1 VSRPPSAPRAH
12 AAWGPTLLCL
22 FIATGAAAQG
32 ALKVE
37 PQTAQRAVRATVTNP
52 SGSACGAKLGFGDG
66 REERFRI
73 EGREIR
79 VFDHVYAADGSYAA
93 RLEGELYVRGLRTVG
108 PCSLDETVQVKVA
121 SPPPPPPPPPAAEPA
136 GQGVLGLP
144 LNLPGLQNL
153 PGLSGLPIALPGL
166 TAPAPAPAPA
176 AAPAQA
182 AAPTPVMPA
191 PPPPPPAAPAR
202 APVAAPAPASV
213 PMPVPVPVPAAAPMQ
228 APAIAPAAVPLA
240 PVQVPVAAV
249 PALPPGAGDDIL
261 IWRRASSP
269 VLEFV
274 TATDGRQ
281 RLVSGESL
289 RWAGF
294 DACWLGLPALG
305 PVYGGDAVQDVALAM
320 LQARLSALV
329 GGRPVAARYVDCA
342 VGGSLQGHADV
353 LLVQREALP
362 LVRDKLP
369 GFGAFEPLGEL
380 THTALVREV
389 AEMLEAQRRRAQALA
404 PLLAAEQ
411 AREDQRRRQSLARQ
425 FPYTAVLRCAGPAGT
440 VPTATCLSG
449 RTLRSQLELVNG
461 DTTRLYPAADLAQ
474 AGTETPQGLVI
485 LLRDR
490 FTFETQ
496 NVDERLT
503 LTLRITETATDTPIY
518 ERSAGR
524 FEVLR
529 AAR

>member
-1 VSRPPSAPRAH
+1 M
-12 AAWGPTLLCL
+12 CL
-22 FIATGAAAQG
+22 FLATGAAAQT

-37 PQTAQRAVRATVTNP
+37 PQAAERTVRASVTNP
-52 SGSACGAKLGFGDG
+52 SGSACGAKLTFGDG

-73 EGREIR
+73 EGRETR
-79 VFDHVYAADGSYAA
+79 SFDHAYAADGTYSA
-93 RLEGELYVRGLRTVG
+93 RLEGELFVRGLRTVG

-121 SPPPPPPPPPAAEPA
+121 PPPPPPPPPAAAPA
-136 GQGVLGLP
+136 GQGVLGIP

-166 TAPAPAPAPA
+166 SAPAPAAAPAPAPAPAPA
-176 AAPAQA
+176 AAVQ
-182 AAPTPVMPA
+182 T
-191 PPPPPPAAPAR
+191 PPAAPSVAPR
-202 APVAAPAPASV
+202 PAPLPAAAPAPAPAASAVVSGGIPPVAAPATAQPATQ
-213 PMPVPVPVPAAAPMQ
+213 VPARA
-228 APAIAPAAVPLA
+228 
-240 PVQVPVAAV
+240 
-249 PALPPGAGDDIL
+249 PGAGDDVL

-281 RLVSGESL
+281 RLVSGENL

-294 DACWLGLPALG
+294 DACWFGLPGLG
-305 PVYGGDAVQDVALAM
+305 PVYGGDHVQSVALAM
-320 LQARLSALV
+320 LQSRLSALV
-329 GGRPVAARYVDCA
+329 GGRPVAGRYVDCA
-342 VGGSLQGHADV
+342 AGGGLQANADV

-362 LVRDKLP
+362 LVRDKVP
-369 GFGAFEPLGEL
+369 GFGAFEPTGEL
-380 THTALVREV
+380 VHTALARET
-389 AEMLEAQRRRAQALA
+389 AETLEAQRRRAQALA

-411 AREDQRRRQSLARQ
+411 AREDQRRRQTLARQ

-440 VPTATCLSG
+440 VPTGTCLSG
-449 RTLRSQLELVNG
+449 RTLRAQLELVNG

-490 FTFETQ
+490 FMIETQ

-503 LTLRITETATDTPIY
+503 LTLRIAETATDTPIY

-529 AAR
+529 AGR

>member
-1 VSRPPSAPRAH
+1 MA
-12 AAWGPTLLCL
+12 TL
-22 FIATGAAAQG
+22 
-32 ALKVE
+32 
-37 PQTAQRAVRATVTNP
+37 
-52 SGSACGAKLGFGDG
+52 
-66 REERFRI
+66 
-73 EGREIR
+73 
-79 VFDHVYAADGSYAA
+79 
-93 RLEGELYVRGLRTVG
+93 
-108 PCSLDETVQVKVA
+108 
-121 SPPPPPPPPPAAEPA
+121 
-136 GQGVLGLP
+136 
-144 LNLPGLQNL
+144 
-153 PGLSGLPIALPGL
+153 
-166 TAPAPAPAPA
+166 
-176 AAPAQA
+176 
-182 AAPTPVMPA
+182 
-191 PPPPPPAAPAR
+191 PAR
-202 APVAAPAPASV
+202 A
-213 PMPVPVPVPAAAPMQ
+213 
-228 APAIAPAAVPLA
+228 
-240 PVQVPVAAV
+240 
-249 PALPPGAGDDIL
+249 PGAGDDIL

-281 RLVSGESL
+281 RLVSGENL

-329 GGRPVAARYVDCA
+329 GGRPVAGRYVDCA
-342 VGGSLQGHADV
+342 IGGSLHGHADV

-369 GFGAFEPLGEL
+369 GFGAFESLGEL
-380 THTALVREV
+380 THTALVRET
-389 AEMLEAQRRRAQALA
+389 AETLEAQRRRAQALA

-461 DTTRLYPAADLAQ
+461 DTSRLYPAADLAQ
-474 AGTETPQGLVI
+474 AGTETPQGLVV

-490 FTFETQ
+490 FMIETQ

-529 AAR
+529 AGR